1 MLIDCMGDEPRRELN
16 GHMMQGSHVLVV
28 SCPWNYGARRV
39 ENINKTLQS
48 VQDMLRY
55 SNRQV
60 RKVFVFCKK
69 GERRSAAVLMVI
81 MCEIFNFTRNAA
93 KSQIEDTRHV
103 AKLTTSYE
111 NGFRPTWVE
120 VNELLDERQE
130 WAR

>member
-1 MLIDCMGDEPRRELN
+1 MGDEPRRELN
-16 GHMMQGSHVLVV
+16 GHMMQGSQVLVV

-69 GERRSAAVLMVI
+69 GERRSAAVLMAILCVI
-81 MCEIFNFTRNAA
+81 FHFSRNAA
-93 KSQIEDTRHV
+93 KKQIEDRRPK
-103 AKLTTSYE
+103 AKITTEPEGKFPPSW
-111 NGFRPTWVE
+111 NE
-120 VNELLDERQE
+120 VNEVLDEIPE
-130 WAR
+130 WTH